1 MGIEREFN
9 VYRLNADGETIGC
22 ETYFN
27 SLSPRENMIT
37 SCLHHHGRNN
47 VIIKSEREWASKQI
61 RGMEGQRLMFF
72 IGDEVFISQNLR
84 KYEN

>member
-1 MGIEREFN
+1 MEREREFN
-9 VYRLNADGETIGC
+9 VYEINADGETVGR

-37 SCLHHHGRNN
+37 SCLSHHGRSNIL
-47 VIIKSEREWASKQI
+47 VKSEREWASKQI

-72 IGDEVFISQNLR
+72 IGDTTFIS
-84 KYEN
+84 